1 MLDYKQLF
9 EYLQVA
15 VSFQL
20 IFSCFI
26 VEKKVALETEDIQE
40 DVNEKSDILCID
52 SAAACIECA
61 NNWSEFRIS
70 EEDNPIMKI

>member
-9 EYLQVA
+9 EYLQEA

-26 VEKKVALETEDIQE
+26 VEKQVALETEDIQE
-40 DVNEKSDILCID
+40 NINKEMIFFAWIMPQPVWNVLIIGMYFV
-52 SAAACIECA
+52 
-61 NNWSEFRIS
+61 FRRKTIRL
-70 EEDNPIMKI
+70 